1 MDALQHIHNNGVLHL
16 DIKPQNILVDGSLNI
31 KIADFGSSFLYKGE
45 NDFISCAK
53 GTSFFLP
60 PEALKCNGNYYSGR
74 KSDIWCVG
82 ITLFCMVFNK
92 LPYNP
97 KNNGFAEIKKAIQE
111 MVIDFNSMTECLST
125 CPSSEDNKKSAKS
138 PTYSRYISEG
148 LRNLLEK
155 MLNIDPDQRFTIE
168 ELLEDEWLNDL

>member
-1 MDALQHIHNNGVLHL
+1 MLHL
-16 DIKPQNILVDGSLNI
+16 DIKPQNILVDDNLNL

-60 PEALKCNGNYYSGR
+60 PEALRGCSSYFSGR
-74 KSDIWCVG
+74 KSDVWCVG
-82 ITLFCMVFNK
+82 VTIFCMVFNK

-97 KNNGFAEIKKAIQE
+97 KNYGFAEVKKAILE
-111 MVIDFNSMTECLST
+111 IDIDFDSMTENLST
-125 CPSSEDNKKSAKS
+125 CPSMDEKKSVS
-138 PTYSRYISEG
+138 SINTRQISMG

-155 MLNIDPDQRFTIE
+155 MLNSDP
-168 ELLEDEWLNDL
+168 N